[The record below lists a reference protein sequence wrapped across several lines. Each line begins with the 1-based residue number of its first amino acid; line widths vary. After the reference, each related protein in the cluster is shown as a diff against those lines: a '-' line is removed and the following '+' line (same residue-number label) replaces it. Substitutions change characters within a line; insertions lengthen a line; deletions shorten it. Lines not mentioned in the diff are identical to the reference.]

1 MCVDFCWLCFVDV
14 GNYGIFFIWNDVFF
28 VFILRILV
36 GWEFLVLCVGSL
48 ILFRLLVYIL
58 IEEWWFIDL
67 NIYLNNFFLFNEWWC
82 NWWKYLLFIWCLIM
96 YKFEILMIFLIM
108 YRVYV
113 MKIMNGVFFI
123 VSNDNGMFS
132 NNIFVKL
139 CKI

>member
-113 MKIMNGVFFI
+113 MKIMNGFFFI

>member
-113 MKIMNGVFFI
+113 MKIMNGVFFLLWVMI
-123 VSNDNGMFS
+123 MECLVI
-132 NNIFVKL
+132 IFL
-139 CKI
+139 

>member
-113 MKIMNGVFFI
+113 MKIMNGFFFLLWVMI
-123 VSNDNGMFS
+123 MECLVI
-132 NNIFVKL
+132 IFL
-139 CKI
+139 

>member
-96 YKFEILMIFLIM
+96 CKFEILMIFLIM

-113 MKIMNGVFFI
+113 MKIMNVFFLLWVMI
-123 VSNDNGMFS
+123 MKCLVI
-132 NNIFVKL
+132 IFL
-139 CKI
+139 